1 MSSENLT
8 PEELDARQKAYWAKY
23 EAKQALKANGVE
35 APQMPSHK
43 AELLR
48 ALLREKARR
57 HLKAVNMYRPMG
69 RQKEFHTSQAPER
82 LALGSNRG
90 GKTACCAMEVA
101 WAALNCHPYYKY
113 NTSDLRIICVA
124 KDQTKIGEV
133 MYRKLF
139 RAGGFMMIKG
149 RDGMFRAWNP
159 KIDGYDRSKLK
170 PSLPLIPPSEI
181 KKIAWDKKSINCP
194 KLVTLKNGTEISFYT
209 SLGSPPNGVDVDM
222 CLAGCSAIY
231 DPVEGRYRRI
241 DTIDGDFH
249 VYSRNS
255 SGAIE
260 IRRATRPF
268 IKGTGELVAV
278 SLSNGKTI
286 YTTRRHQVLAANGQW
301 VSIQAAFDYRL
312 PLADGDLALHSSLAG
327 RVPAARMLG
336 KSGIPSQSAE
346 CSVAST
352 EREVR
357 RLSAS
362 AVSSPTNAQNCGSEC
377 APRETGTTPDCPDG
391 CSVCPHPCDGRPFRR
406 ESDARVSPP
415 LRGYAPERTH
425 YCWIDD
431 APAASREH
439 SRPYQILDLSRFVWS
454 APCPEARTS
463 GLKPQLEPALGQPA
477 GIQKRS
483 GHKSLRSS
491 ASRRRTDEQLP
502 ADQANAMRACDI
514 SSVIHVNRI
523 DSLGEGAIWDIGV
536 EENHNYLYG
545 GTVSHNCWFD
555 EEIEG
560 KEWYDEMAARLLDR
574 AGRFIWSATP
584 QSATEKL
591 HDLHE
596 ASEIEKGNPNP
607 RIQEFHFLLDDNPFI
622 PPEQKEIFKAKAAM
636 DPDEYKVRVLGQ
648 FLILTHRVYPNFS
661 RAHHTCQSFEI
672 PPNWCRYM
680 VLDPGFANICA
691 IFFAVA
697 PPEDPN
703 YGHVYAY
710 DELHVHA
717 MDAKTFAGL
726 LKHKVGTQAIQAFL
740 IDAHGARRTEVV
752 GKSIGLQFAEQLEGA
767 DISSI
772 ETGSNFLMIGGA
784 QEMYG
789 RETLKHQVQQTRSW
803 LWPRDDLAGR
813 PILQIF
819 SDTCPTLI
827 EQMIKYK
834 NKVDKGKPTDQPD
847 GREYSHGPDCVRYAC
862 LHGVPYVE
870 PKKPRKKASGA
881 VKAMAAKRRK
891 KRMADGSF
899 ILMGSG
905 AR

>member
-1 MSSENLT
+1 MTQQST
-8 PEELDARQKAYWAKY
+8 PQELEARAQAWRAKY

-35 APQMPSHK
+35 TPHMPSHK

-69 RQKEFHTSQAPER
+69 RQKEFHVSNAPER

-90 GKTACCAMEVA
+90 GKTACCAVEVA
-101 WAALNCHPYYKY
+101 WAALGCHPYIKY
-113 NTSDLRIICVA
+113 PTADLRIICVA

-139 RAGGFMMIKG
+139 RAGSFMMVKG

-170 PSLPLIPPSEI
+170 PALPLIPPSEI

-194 KLVTLKNGTEISFYT
+194 KLVTLKNGCEISFYT
-209 SLGSPPNGVDVDM
+209 SLGSPPNGVDVD
-222 CLAGCSAIY
+222 I
-231 DPVEGRYRRI
+231 V
-241 DTIDGDFH
+241 
-249 VYSRNS
+249 
-255 SGAIE
+255 
-260 IRRATRPF
+260 
-268 IKGTGELVAV
+268 
-278 SLSNGKTI
+278 
-286 YTTRRHQVLAANGQW
+286 
-301 VSIQAAFDYRL
+301 
-312 PLADGDLALHSSLAG
+312 
-327 RVPAARMLG
+327 
-336 KSGIPSQSAE
+336 
-346 CSVAST
+346 
-352 EREVR
+352 
-357 RLSAS
+357 
-362 AVSSPTNAQNCGSEC
+362 
-377 APRETGTTPDCPDG
+377 
-391 CSVCPHPCDGRPFRR
+391 
-406 ESDARVSPP
+406 
-415 LRGYAPERTH
+415 
-425 YCWIDD
+425 
-431 APAASREH
+431 
-439 SRPYQILDLSRFVWS
+439 
-454 APCPEARTS
+454 
-463 GLKPQLEPALGQPA
+463 
-477 GIQKRS
+477 
-483 GHKSLRSS
+483 
-491 ASRRRTDEQLP
+491 
-502 ADQANAMRACDI
+502 
-514 SSVIHVNRI
+514 
-523 DSLGEGAIWDIGV
+523 
-536 EENHNYLYG
+536 
-545 GTVSHNCWFD
+545 WFD

-596 ASEIEKGNPNP
+596 ASETEKDNPNP
-607 RIQEFHFLLDDNPFI
+607 RIEEFHFLLDDNPFI

-648 FLILTHRVYPNFS
+648 FLILSHRVYPNFA
-661 RAHHTCQSFEI
+661 RAHHTCKAFEI
-672 PPNWCRYM
+672 PQKWCRYM

-691 IFFAVA
+691 VFFAV
-697 PPEDPN
+697 PPPDDPN
-703 YGHVYAY
+703 YGHVFAY
-710 DELHVHA
+710 DELHVQA
-717 MDAKTFAGL
+717 MDAKMFAQL
-726 LKHKVGTQAIQAFL
+726 LKHKVGTQSIQAFL

-752 GKSIGLQFAEQLEGA
+752 GKSIGLQFAEQFEAAG
-767 DISSI
+767 IESI

-784 QEMYG
+784 QEQFG

-803 LWPRDDLAGR
+803 LWPRDDLGGR

-827 EQMIKYK
+827 EQMVKYK

-862 LHGVPYVE
+862 LHGVAFVE

-881 VKAMAAKRRK
+881 VKAMAAKRKK
-891 KRMADGSF
+891 KRNAEGNF